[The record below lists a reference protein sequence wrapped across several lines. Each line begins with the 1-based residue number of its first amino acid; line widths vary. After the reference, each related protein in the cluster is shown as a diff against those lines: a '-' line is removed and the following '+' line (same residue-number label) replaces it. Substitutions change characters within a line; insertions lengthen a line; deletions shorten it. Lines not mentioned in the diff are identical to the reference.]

1 MILWQINVKT
11 DRSMR
16 VGKRNSRKLQKKSM
30 EKTLYESIEHR
41 IVSACDVTGQEFS
54 RYSIMDNEWNT
65 LRKPFHGKKRI
76 CEYNVFREHFI
87 SRENKN
93 TCGNNTKPTIVC

>member
-1 MILWQINVKT
+1 
-11 DRSMR
+11 
-16 VGKRNSRKLQKKSM
+16 M

-54 RYSIMDNEWNT
+54 RYSVMDNEWNT

-76 CEYNVFREHFI
+76 YEYNVVRGEHVTA
-87 SRENKN
+87 RENKT
-93 TCGNNTKPTIVC
+93 TCADNTKPTVVC

>member
-11 DRSMR
+11 DQSMR
-16 VGKRNSRKLQKKSM
+16 VWKRNSRKLKNYMK
-30 EKTLYESIEHR
+30 KTLYESIEHR
-41 IVSACDVTGQEFS
+41 IVSACYVTGMKFS
-54 RYSIMDNEWNT
+54 CYSVMENECNT

-76 CEYNVFREHFI
+76 YEYNVVRGEHAI

-93 TCGNNTKPTIVC
+93 TGG